1 MRGPPL
7 YSFTITVVLMKLQS
21 LFSLRY
27 FASLLVLVSLFAA
40 SCSNDKGKVEGVNML
55 YGTDSK
61 VWKTAKQTDA
71 TGDKVKQTNAQENEQ
86 LRIFA
91 NGTYNMTNATGAVNG
106 KYTFDQA
113 GKTITMTPDG
123 ATTSNT
129 FAVETLTDDKLTLK
143 SSDGA
148 ALMLEAE

>member
-1 MRGPPL
+1 MKIQ
-7 YSFTITVVLMKLQS
+7 SF
-21 LFSLRY
+21 FSRRY
-27 FASLLVLVSLFAA
+27 LASLLILVSLFTAA
-40 SCSNDKGKVEGVNML
+40 CGNDKGKVEGVNML

-61 VWKTAKQTDA
+61 VWKTAKETDT
-71 TGDKVKQTNAQENEQ
+71 TGDKVKQTDAQKQEQ

-91 NGTYNMTNATGAVNG
+91 NGTYNMTGATGAVSG

-123 ATTSNT
+123 AATSNT

-143 SSDGA
+143 SADGA
-148 ALMLEAE
+148 ALMLEKE

>member
-1 MRGPPL
+1 
-7 YSFTITVVLMKLQS
+7 MKLQS
-21 LFSLRY
+21 FLSLRY
-27 FASLLVLVSLFAA
+27 FASLLVLLTLFATA
-40 SCSNDKGKVEGVNML
+40 CGNDKGKVEGVNML

-61 VWKTAKQTDA
+61 VWKTAKETSS
-71 TGDKVKQTNAQENEQ
+71 TGDKVKQTDAQKQEE

-91 NGTYNMTNATGAVNG
+91 NGTYNMTGATGAISG

-129 FAVETLTDDKLTLK
+129 FAVETLTDNKLTLK
-143 SSDGA
+143 SADGA
-148 ALMLEAE
+148 ALMLEAD

>member
-1 MRGPPL
+1 MKIQ
-7 YSFTITVVLMKLQS
+7 SF
-21 LFSLRY
+21 FSLRY
-27 FASLLVLVSLFAA
+27 LAGLLILVSLFATA
-40 SCSNDKGKVEGVNML
+40 CGNDKGKVEGVNML

-61 VWKTAKQTDA
+61 VWKTAKETDTA
-71 TGDKVKQTNAQENEQ
+71 GDKVKQTAAQKQEQ

-91 NGTYNMTNATGAVNG
+91 NGTYNMTGATGAVSG

-123 ATTSNT
+123 AATSNT

-143 SSDGA
+143 SADGA
-148 ALMLEAE
+148 ALMLEKE

>member
-1 MRGPPL
+1 
-7 YSFTITVVLMKLQS
+7 MKLQS

-27 FASLLVLVSLFAA
+27 FASLLLLVSLFAA

-61 VWKTAKQTDA
+61 VWKTAKETDT
-71 TGDKVKQTNAQENEQ
+71 TGDKVKQTDAQKQEE

-91 NGTYNMTNATGAVNG
+91 NGTYNMTRPAGAMNG

-123 ATTSNT
+123 SATSSKFT
-129 FAVETLTDDKLTLK
+129 VETLTDKTLTLK
-143 SSDGA
+143 SADGA
-148 ALMLEAE
+148 ALMLEAQ

>member
-1 MRGPPL
+1 
-7 YSFTITVVLMKLQS
+7 MKPQS
-21 LFSLRY
+21 IFSLRY
-27 FASLLVLVSLFAA
+27 VASLLVLLTLFATA
-40 SCSNDKGKVEGVNML
+40 CGSDKGKVEGVNML

-61 VWKTAKQTDA
+61 VWKTAKETDTA
-71 TGDKVKQTNAQENEQ
+71 GDKVKQTDAQKQEE

-91 NGTYNMTNATGAVNG
+91 NGTYNMTGATGAISG

-129 FAVETLTDDKLTLK
+129 FNVETLTDDKLTLK
-143 SSDGA
+143 SADGA

>member
-1 MRGPPL
+1 
-7 YSFTITVVLMKLQS
+7 MKTQS

-27 FASLLVLVSLFAA
+27 VASLLLLLSLFVTACG
-40 SCSNDKGKVEGVNML
+40 SDKGKVEGVNML
-55 YGTDSK
+55 FGADSK
-61 VWKTAKQTDA
+61 VWKTAKETDT
-71 TGDKVKQTNAQENEQ
+71 TGDKVKQTDAQKQEE

-91 NGTYNMTNATGAVNG
+91 NGTYNMTGAAGAISG

-113 GKTITMTPDG
+113 GKSITMTPDG

-143 SSDGA
+143 SADGA
-148 ALMLEAE
+148 ALMLKAE